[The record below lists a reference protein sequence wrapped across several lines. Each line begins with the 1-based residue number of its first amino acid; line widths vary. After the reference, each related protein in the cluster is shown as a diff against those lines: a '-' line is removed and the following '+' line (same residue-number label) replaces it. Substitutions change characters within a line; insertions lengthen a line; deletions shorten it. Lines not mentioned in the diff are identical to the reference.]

1 MANISR
7 NILFYRL
14 NDLVHDPFGNY
25 QTVSGKFI
33 SVPAM
38 SRYQDGTPVRVKKS
52 PLLRVQRA
60 ARYACF
66 AQGQA
71 IYVNKALQY
80 GTSGYSM
87 ALMDFLVPPKVL
99 EIDVT
104 AWTGEIG
111 ETIRVRAR
119 DNVAVA
125 GMLLVIRDA
134 HGSPLEAGQ
143 AAPRDLGSA
152 WWLYTTRSK
161 VDLEPFPTVQV
172 IVRDHAGNRGSLT
185 LG

>member
-7 NILFYRL
+7 HISFYRL

-33 SVPAM
+33 SVPAL
-38 SRYQDGTPVRVKKS
+38 SRYQDGAPVRVKQS

-66 AQGQA
+66 AQEQD
-71 IYVNKALQY
+71 IYVNKAVQR
-80 GTSGYSM
+80 GSNGYSM
-87 ALMDFLVPPKVL
+87 ALIDYLGPPKVL
-99 EIDVT
+99 DINVS

-111 ETIRVRAR
+111 ETIRVKAK
-119 DNVAVA
+119 DNIAVA
-125 GMLLVIRDA
+125 GMLVIIRDT
-134 HGSPLEAGQ
+134 HGSLLEMGQ
-143 AAPRDLGSA
+143 AAPFDLGSA

-161 VDLEPFPTVQV
+161 ISLEPFPSVQV
-172 IVRDHAGNRGSLT
+172 IVRDHTGNRDSLT

>member
-7 NILFYRL
+7 HISFYRL
-14 NDLVHDPFGNY
+14 TDLVHDPFGNY
-25 QTVSGKFI
+25 QTVSGKLI
-33 SVPAM
+33 SVPAVSYYHDGDLVKTRKQSL
-38 SRYQDGTPVRVKKS
+38 SR
-52 PLLRVQRA
+52 LRRA
-60 ARYACF
+60 ATYASF
-66 AQGQA
+66 AQGQD

-80 GTSGYSM
+80 GASGYSM
-87 ALMDFLVPPKVL
+87 ALMDFLGPPKVL
-99 EIDVT
+99 EIDVS
-104 AWTGEIG
+104 AWTGQIG
-111 ETIRVRAR
+111 ERIRVKAR

-125 GMLLVIRDA
+125 GMLVIIRDV
-134 HGSPLEAGQ
+134 HGSLLEAEQ

-161 VDLEPFPTVQV
+161 VNLEPFPKVQV